1 MHMQHQTQAT
11 TVLDFID
18 QEGLMHV
25 NMARETGPYLSYS
38 DRARSVCT
46 ADKTAQTDKPAK

>member
-11 TVLDFID
+11 TILDFID
-18 QEGLMHV
+18 QKGLMHV
-25 NMARETGPYLSYS
+25 NLTRETGPYLSYS